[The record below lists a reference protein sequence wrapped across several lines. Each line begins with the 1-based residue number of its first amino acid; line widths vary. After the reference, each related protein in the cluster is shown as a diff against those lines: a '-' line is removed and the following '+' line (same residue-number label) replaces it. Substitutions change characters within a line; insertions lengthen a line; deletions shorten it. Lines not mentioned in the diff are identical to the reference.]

1 MGDIKTKET
10 TWSWMDECYKADP
23 SLKYPT
29 PTYIF
34 DNGNR
39 VFYTETAAKKKQ
51 KKGRK

>member
-1 MGDIKTKET
+1 
-10 TWSWMDECYKADP
+10 MDECYKADP

-34 DNGNR
+34 KMENR